1 MKVESY
7 TLEVVLEA
15 ERGFADIT
23 REVQEFVE
31 KSGVTQGIATVFVT
45 GSTGAVI
52 AMEYEP
58 GLRKDIPEALE
69 RIAPRHGDYA
79 HHLTWGDDNG
89 SSHVRASLLGPS
101 MVVPVV
107 NGRLTLGTWQQVVVV
122 NLDTKKRK
130 RRVVVQVMGV

>member
-7 TLEVVLEA
+7 SLEVVLEA

-31 KSGVTQGIATVFVT
+31 RSGISQGVVTVFVT

-58 GLRKDIPEALE
+58 GLKKDIPEALE

-89 SSHVRASLLGPS
+89 SSHVRAALLGPS
-101 MVVPVV
+101 MSIPVV
-107 NGRLTLGTWQQVVVV
+107 KGRLTLGTWQQVVVV
-122 NLDTKKRK
+122 NLDTRQRR
-130 RRVVVQVMGV
+130 RRVVVTVMGV

>member
-7 TLEVVLEA
+7 SLEVVLEA

-31 KSGVTQGIATVFVT
+31 RSGISQGVVTVFVT

-58 GLRKDIPEALE
+58 GLKKDIPEALE

-89 SSHVRASLLGPS
+89 SSHVRAALLGPS
-101 MVVPVV
+101 MTIPVV
-107 NGRLTLGTWQQVVVV
+107 KGRLTLGTWQQVVVV
-122 NLDTKKRK
+122 NLDTRQRR
-130 RRVVVQVMGV
+130 RRVVVTVMGV